1 MCWYCRT
8 IGQRLCYLCDTLLTG
23 TVCLGGISTATTTTL
38 QYKGFIEDWKAIA
51 IPSVIT
57 FIAIMG
63 CVLRCACR
71 TQSQSSYNS
80 QKSTIIINNHSKD
93 SVVDPAPI
101 ELQTIA
107 IHDDSS
113 NLKEAIAIPVYDNQK
128 VDMLQQIHSK
138 WRNSQ
143 TVI

>member
-8 IGQRLCYLCDTLLTG
+8 IVQRLCYLFDTLLTG

-38 QYKGFIEDWKAIA
+38 QYKGFIEDWKAVA
-51 IPSVIT
+51 IPSGIT
-57 FIAIMG
+57 FLAIMG

-80 QKSTIIINNHSKD
+80 QKSTIIINHHSND
-93 SVVDPAPI
+93 PVVDQAPI

-107 IHDDSS
+107 SHDDSS
-113 NLKEAIAIPVYDNQK
+113 KLKEAIAIPINENEK

-143 TVI
+143 RL